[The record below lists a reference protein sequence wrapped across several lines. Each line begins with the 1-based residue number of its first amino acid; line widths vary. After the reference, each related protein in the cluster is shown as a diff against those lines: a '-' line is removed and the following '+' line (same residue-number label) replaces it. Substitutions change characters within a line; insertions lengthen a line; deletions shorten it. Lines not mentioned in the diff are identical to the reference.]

1 MTAEDDGLTLERFL
15 RELPALDIQQLLAI
29 SAAHAGANR
38 TALEQAREAAGD
50 AARAQG
56 VLDELH
62 ELHGTI
68 VQWVASHGGQS
79 RIFTREGAFERA
91 EVGMLHD
98 VREQVRPA
106 LLDAATAL
114 FLEQWLS
121 PADRLV
127 LAEPVES
134 VMG

>member
-1 MTAEDDGLTLERFL
+1 MSSGGDRLTLERFL
-15 RELPALDIQQLLAI
+15 RELPMLDMQQLLAI
-29 SAAHAGANR
+29 SAAHEGASR
-38 TALEQAREAAGD
+38 DGLERAREAAGQL
-50 AARAQG
+50 ARAEG

-68 VQWVASHGGQS
+68 VQWTASEGAQS
-79 RIFTREGAFERA
+79 RIFTRQGAFERA
-91 EVGMLHD
+91 EIGMLHD

-114 FLEQWLS
+114 FLEEWLS

-127 LAEPVES
+127 LLDPVDS
-134 VMG
+134 VMA